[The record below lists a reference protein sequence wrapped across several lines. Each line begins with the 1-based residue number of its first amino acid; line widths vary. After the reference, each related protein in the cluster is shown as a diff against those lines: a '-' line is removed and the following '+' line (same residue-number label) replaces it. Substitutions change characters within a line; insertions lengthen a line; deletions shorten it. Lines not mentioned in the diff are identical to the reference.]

1 MKILKYIGI
10 IVILLGTLAALSIMD
25 PVTSAAGGLS
35 DLLITL
41 GFYVWVM
48 LPFLILI
55 VLTSSIHRK
64 GLSTASRIAIFL
76 TSIFVVVSSVMIY
89 WASIINS
96 ASSTSALIFIVVPI
110 YALVATVVVYVLVL
124 FLLRFVM
131 PKHKHRSRNTA
142 RFPLSEKQ

>member
-1 MKILKYIGI
+1 MKALKYIGI

-25 PVTSAAGGLS
+25 PITSAVGGLS

-48 LPFLILI
+48 LPFLVLF
-55 VLTSSIHRK
+55 VLTSSVHRK

-76 TSIFVVVSSVMIY
+76 TTILVVVSSVLIY
-89 WASIINS
+89 WTSIIKS

-110 YALVATVVVYVLVL
+110 YALVATAVVYVLSL
-124 FLLRFVM
+124 FLLRLVM
-131 PKHKHRSRNTA
+131 PKHKHRS
-142 RFPLSEKQ
+142 